1 MAVEGHC
8 FFLCLPLDLANICEK
23 TGSRLMHVP
32 VSRQA
37 EPGAK
42 NLTPG
47 QKRENIYRKRRRSPA
62 WMQWATS

>member
-23 TGSRLMHVP
+23 TGSRLMHVR

-37 EPGAK
+37 GTK
-42 NLTPG
+42 KKQVDVTVNLFFLG
-47 QKRENIYRKRRRSPA
+47 GDEEI
-62 WMQWATS
+62 